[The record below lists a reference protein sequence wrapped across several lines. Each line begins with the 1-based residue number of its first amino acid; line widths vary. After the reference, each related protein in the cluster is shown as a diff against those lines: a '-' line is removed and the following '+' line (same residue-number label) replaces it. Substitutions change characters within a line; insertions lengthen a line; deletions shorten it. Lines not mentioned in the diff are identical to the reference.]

1 MSILNEFFKDIAD
14 MRDYVSLVG
23 SDLEFQEL
31 NSSAISARKEIRN
44 IISPAIWDKL
54 KDSDDSG
61 PLTFLKVA
69 FGNLTMHKALIFTM
83 IAKRLSGGAD
93 VYKYEIETM
102 RRQYIDNYFNAM
114 DSLIELLG
122 SDERYKDDW
131 MKLPSCKMI
140 ANLQVKSTSEM
151 NSYYGIDMSYLF
163 FFRTIPIQR
172 EVLDEKMSGYF
183 QRASGKPELLPR
195 LKRALVLEIVATAL
209 LRFDIIELPHTI
221 RSLFDDQK
229 VSRSGNTEKT
239 SLENLAG
246 SLQQQASGIILAVEA
261 ALAEPS
267 SGNIDSE
274 TSFNRE
280 SDKFFLMS

>member
-183 QRASGKPELLPR
+183 QRASGRSELLPR

-229 VSRSGNTEKT
+229 ISRSGNTEKT

>member
-102 RRQYIDNYFNAM
+102 RRQNIDNYFNAM

-183 QRASGKPELLPR
+183 QRASGRPELLPR

-229 VSRSGNTEKT
+229 ISRSGNTEKT

>member
-54 KDSDDSG
+54 KDSDVSG

-131 MKLPSCKMI
+131 MKLPSCKTI

-183 QRASGKPELLPR
+183 QRASGRPELLPR

-229 VSRSGNTEKT
+229 ISRSGNTEKT

>member
-61 PLTFLKVA
+61 PLTFLTVA

-183 QRASGKPELLPR
+183 QRASGRPELLPR

-229 VSRSGNTEKT
+229 ISRSGNTEKT

>member
-140 ANLQVKSTSEM
+140 ATLQVKSTSEM

-183 QRASGKPELLPR
+183 QRASGRPELLPR

>member
-183 QRASGKPELLPR
+183 QRASGRPELLPR

-229 VSRSGNTEKT
+229 ISRSGNTEKT

>member
-1 MSILNEFFKDIAD
+1 
-14 MRDYVSLVG
+14 
-23 SDLEFQEL
+23 
-31 NSSAISARKEIRN
+31 
-44 IISPAIWDKL
+44 
-54 KDSDDSG
+54 
-61 PLTFLKVA
+61 
-69 FGNLTMHKALIFTM
+69 
-83 IAKRLSGGAD
+83 
-93 VYKYEIETM
+93 
-102 RRQYIDNYFNAM
+102 M

-183 QRASGKPELLPR
+183 QRASGRPELLPR

-229 VSRSGNTEKT
+229 SIRHGSTEKT